1 MNSEQKEVVLK
12 IIESLTYEQK
22 IQFLEYISKQV

>member
-22 IQFLEYISKQV
+22 IQVLEYISKQV